1 MSTLDNIP
9 RFHSWAMTHPGTRRT
24 HNEDSYIDRRD
35 IGLWAVADGAG
46 GHAAGEVA
54 SRMIADALAA
64 IPVGLPDAELLAQ
77 VRSTID
83 QTHIA
88 LREAAARRGPDV
100 LIASTV
106 VIMLARDEQFSC
118 LWAGDSRAYLLR
130 DGILCQITRDH
141 SLVQELL
148 EAGAIRPDEAE
159 SHPRANVITRA
170 VGAADEVVLDTV
182 SDRLVPGYRLLLCSD
197 GISKTLPER
206 ELASLLGSV
215 DRPPAQAL
223 VEAALGMSARDN
235 VTAVVVEF
243 VG

>member
-1 MSTLDNIP
+1 MSTLDKTP
-9 RFHSWAMTHPGTRRT
+9 RFRSWAMTHPGTRRT
-24 HNEDSYIDRRD
+24 HNEDSYVDRRD

-64 IPVGLPDAELLAQ
+64 IPADLPDAELRSQ

-88 LREAAARRGPDV
+88 LREEAARRGPDV

-130 DGILCQITRDH
+130 GGILRQITRDH

-159 SHPRANVITRA
+159 NHPRANVITRA
-170 VGAADEVVLDTV
+170 VGAAEEVVLDTV
-182 SDRLVPGYRLLLCSD
+182 SDRLVPGDRLLLCSD

-215 DRPPAQAL
+215 DPPPAQAL

-243 VG
+243 LG